1 MDLMMMILAQ
11 TAAPNE
17 WITSL
22 LQLGGVGGCLIWFMF
37 RSEPRLRGL
46 EASIDRMARSIMLI
60 VGSLPSAND
69 AQKLQAR
76 GLIREIDEAAKA
88 RGETPP
94 HQPE

>member
-1 MDLMMMILAQ
+1 MDLMMMTLAQ
-11 TAAPNE
+11 TAATTE
-17 WITSL
+17 WITPL

-37 RSEPRLRGL
+37 RSEPRLRSI
-46 EASIDRMARSIMLI
+46 ESAIDRMARSIMLL

-76 GLIREIDEAAKA
+76 GLIREIDDAAKA

-94 HQPE
+94 SQP